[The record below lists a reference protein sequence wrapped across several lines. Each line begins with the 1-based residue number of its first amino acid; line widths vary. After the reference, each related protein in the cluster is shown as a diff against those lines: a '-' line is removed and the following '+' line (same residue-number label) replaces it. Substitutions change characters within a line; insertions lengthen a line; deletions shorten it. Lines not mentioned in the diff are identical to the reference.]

1 MMNIN
6 RFALFP
12 MLRNESVAD
21 ARILGRVG
29 SYLKG
34 IQEGTTSAEKLLSL
48 GGLEELNNN
57 LLQTG
62 RITMPEWERV
72 SNYINDMVRFFM

>member
-21 ARILGRVG
+21 ARILDRAG

-34 IQEGTTSAEKLLSL
+34 IQEGTTSAEKLLCL

-62 RITMPEWERV
+62 RITMSEWNRV
-72 SNYINDMVRFFM
+72 GNYISDMMRFFK